1 MKINW
6 KVLASFTGIF
16 IAGAIAG
23 GFVGIRVIRHFS
35 EKRIT
40 TDQFGPQQMKKLTE
54 QLQLSPEQRENI
66 RPIIM
71 QAAERLKKARWEAF
85 RTTTE
90 LLEDMEDSIIDELTY
105 AQIDRLREMQVKERE
120 HRKQWMIER
129 GKRGGD
135 VRPGQEGG
143 SMPLKPPQEPSGHH
157 E

>member
-23 GFVGIRVIRHFS
+23 GFVSARIIRNVS
-35 EKRIT
+35 VDKRIANE
-40 TDQFGPQQMKKLTE
+40 QFGPEQMKKLTE

-85 RTTTE
+85 KTTTE

-105 AQIDRLREMQVKERE
+105 AQIDRLREMQAKERE
-120 HRKQWMIER
+120 RRKQWMLER

-135 VRPGQEGG
+135 GRPGQEGV
-143 SMPLKPPQEPSGHH
+143 SPPPKPPQEPSKP
-157 E
+157 